1 VYLIAMITAA
11 TIVNV
16 IERERDAAL
25 PGREFSIVS
34 DAYSS
39 PWRSTAGSPGSRP
52 NCRVIRH
59 VRRAVIPDRRPG
71 RIG

>member
-1 VYLIAMITAA
+1 MITAA

-16 IERERDAAL
+16 IERMRDDAL

-39 PWRSTAGSPGSRP
+39 LWRSSIP
-52 NCRVIRH
+52 H
-59 VRRAVIPDRRPG
+59 VRNAPNRCVIIRYVKRAAIGDRLEC
-71 RIG
+71 